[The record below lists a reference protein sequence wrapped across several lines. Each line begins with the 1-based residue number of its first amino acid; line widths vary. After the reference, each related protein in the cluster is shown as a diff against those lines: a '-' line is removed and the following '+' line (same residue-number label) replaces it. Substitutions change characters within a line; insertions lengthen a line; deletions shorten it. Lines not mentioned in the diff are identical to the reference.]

1 MSLSSR
7 YGICVALPRGLT
19 ITVIATTVTMTMQQD
34 HDVAGG
40 TAPAFAAIAVEP
52 LVCVRVNFLAQFLT
66 CEL

>member
-19 ITVIATTVTMTMQQD
+19 ITVIATTVTMQQD

-52 LVCVRVNFLAQFLT
+52 LVYVRVNFLAQFLT